1 MVRWKKVIFSMFVV
15 RLYFMKWPETTDDAK
30 LVTNL
35 NASFLSNV
43 VLLKWFSWKFWAA
56 CNLQVCVEYEK
67 ITWFVWRQCHGPRF
81 EYENISEYIWVWVP
95 VRNLLFLKFWNFG
108 FLISFLILLDC
119 DFHFW
124 WFYYRV
130 FDSFIY
136 FIWVISFMTLFLLNF
151 ITRSKLPVAASVPS
165 VFPCLFLRR
174 SLLSVP
180 VPLSTSCLCD

>member
-1 MVRWKKVIFSMFVV
+1 MKLEWVKDRRFFFPMTTSLIIERWFIRLLLIMVRWKKVIFSMFVV

-67 ITWFVWRQCHGPRF
+67 ITWFVWHQCHGPRF

-124 WFYYRV
+124 QFYYRV

-136 FIWVISFMTLFLLNF
+136 FIWVISFMTLCFGF
-151 ITRSKLPVAASVPS
+151 
-165 VFPCLFLRR
+165 
-174 SLLSVP
+174 SLEFYYHK
-180 VPLSTSCLCD
+180 